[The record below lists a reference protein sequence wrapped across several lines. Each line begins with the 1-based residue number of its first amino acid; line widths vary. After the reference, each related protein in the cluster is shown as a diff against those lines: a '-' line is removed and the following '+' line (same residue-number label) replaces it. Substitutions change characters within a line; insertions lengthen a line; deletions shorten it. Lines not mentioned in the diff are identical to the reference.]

1 MNIIKYKTS
10 VAIIA
15 MGFLAT
21 GCEKSPAPSAAVPAK
36 PPVAASAAPAASN
49 SAVAPAP
56 DKTAALQREAQ
67 STYSKVYN
75 KLIAEHGGTAS
86 AYKNYLAWQLLS
98 KKPRRGLD
106 EFDSGSEGFKET
118 LDTLQK
124 ARVTGSGDAQ
134 LDTAVD
140 SLISSGKQLLAAW
153 SPMDSYLNTKGF
165 LEDNYARARAADSEM
180 KAGFTATLASIDGV
194 GNALD
199 RVQDQQR
206 LDRMAKLKA
215 AGDMVNYNM
224 LASMAAAKSLMG
236 VIDQAQGRASA
247 KDKAWIGKADAAVAV
262 VETAQQEYTAALNKA
277 KTEAAPG
284 KEPNSS
290 HNSMTSYMQSM
301 IGQVREFKATGH
313 PGHLGNAVKN
323 YNSMVENYNG
333 RLNKF

>member
-15 MGFLAT
+15 IGFLAT
-21 GCEKSPAPSAAVPAK
+21 GCEKSPASSSAVPAK
-36 PPVAASAAPAASN
+36 PSVEASVVSAASN

-98 KKPRRGLD
+98 NKPKRGLD
-106 EFDSGSEGFKET
+106 EFDSASESFKEI

-124 ARVTGSGDAQ
+124 ARATGSGDPQ
-134 LDTAVD
+134 LDEAVD
-140 SLISSGKQLLAAW
+140 KLINSGKQLLAAW
-153 SPMDSYLNTKGF
+153 SPMDSYLKTKGF
-165 LEDNYARARAADSEM
+165 LEDNYERARAADGEM

-206 LDRMAKLKA
+206 RDHMAKLKA

-224 LASMAAAKSLMG
+224 LASMAAAKSLMV

-247 KDKAWIGKADAAVAV
+247 KDKVWISKADAAVAV
-262 VETAQQEYTAALNKA
+262 VEAAQQEYTAELNKA
-277 KTEAAPG
+277 KAEAAPG

-313 PGHLGNAVKN
+313 PGHLGNAVKDYNNMVGN
-323 YNSMVENYNG
+323 YN
-333 RLNKF
+333 RHLNKF